1 MQALGTNVSWL
12 DKVRERASVAEKRY
26 NMWRKAS
33 HELDR
38 YISDHSTTSLI
49 LDGGEGE
56 GSKLKSREKEAKYE
70 LRQAEKVRKKKEKK
84 VEKVKKSDKK
94 SFQSCIKYRED
105 IKNAYQF
112 LRR

>member
-12 DKVRERASVAEKRY
+12 EKVRERAIVAEKRY

-49 LDGGEGE
+49 LAGGDGEG
-56 GSKLKSREKEAKYE
+56 GKLKSREKEAKYE
-70 LRQAEKVRKKKEKK
+70 LRQAEKVSKKSRKK
-84 VEKVKKSDKK
+84 
-94 SFQSCIKYRED
+94 
-105 IKNAYQF
+105 
-112 LRR
+112 